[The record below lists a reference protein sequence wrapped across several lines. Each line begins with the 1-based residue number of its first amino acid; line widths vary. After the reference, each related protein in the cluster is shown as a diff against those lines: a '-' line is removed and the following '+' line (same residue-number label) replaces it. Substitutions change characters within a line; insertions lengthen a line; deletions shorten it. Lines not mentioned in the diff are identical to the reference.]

1 MKPFR
6 TLYADE
12 IDVRVAQIN
21 TKGCSLLLYKN
32 ARVDMDLLDE
42 TVGAMNWKRQ
52 HSRDN
57 ANCTV
62 SIFDP
67 DKSEWISK
75 EDTGTESNTEAEKG
89 LASDSF
95 KRACVNWGI
104 GRELYTAPFIW
115 IKAGDV
121 EIEDGYGN
129 KKKTNDKFSVRQIEY
144 DQNRRISKLV
154 IYNDKKRKAVFD
166 WASGKPPVFAQ
177 DDPKIEIKA
186 TPVNPAPPQP
196 KQAPARAAVKPIPA
210 PVDTVCSVCKH
221 PIREVIGKDG
231 QVITADEIAR
241 ISLNKSGKIQCS
253 ECFASWRKVQR
264 NAGVEA

>member
-6 TLYADE
+6 TLHADE

-62 SIFDP
+62 SIYDAE
-67 DKSEWISK
+67 KSEWVSK

-115 IKAGDV
+115 VRAGDV
-121 EIEDGYGN
+121 EIEDGYGG
-129 KKKTNDKFSVRQIEY
+129 KKKTNDKFSVKDIDY
-144 DQNRRISKLV
+144 DESRRISRLI
-154 IYNDKKRKAVFD
+154 IYNEKKRKAVFE
-166 WASGKPPVFAQ
+166 WTSGKAPVFAEE
-177 DDPKIEIKA
+177 PKIDIKA
-186 TPVNPAPPQP
+186 TPATTAKAQVN
-196 KQAPARAAVKPIPA
+196 VVPIA
-210 PVDTVCSVCKH
+210 DLVCENCAN
-221 PIREVIGKDG
+221 PIQDIQKRDG
-231 QVITADEIAR
+231 
-241 ISLNKSGKIQCS
+241 SMW
-253 ECFASWRKVQR
+253 FASDIAAYTKKRYGKCLCGKCAMDAKKA
-264 NAGVEA
+264 AG

>member
-6 TLYADE
+6 TLHADE

-21 TKGCSLLLYKN
+21 AKGCSLLLYKN

-42 TVGAMNWKRQ
+42 TVGAMNWQRE
-52 HSRDN
+52 HFRDN
-57 ANCTV
+57 ANCAV
-62 SIFDP
+62 SIYDA
-67 DKSEWISK
+67 DKREWVRK

-121 EIEDGYGN
+121 EIEDGYGG
-129 KKKTNDKFSVRQIEY
+129 KKKTNDKFSVKDIEY

-154 IYNDKKRKAVFD
+154 IYNEKKRKTVFE
-166 WASGKPPVFAQ
+166 WASGKPPVFAEES
-177 DDPKIEIKA
+177 KIDIKA
-186 TPVNPAPPQP
+186 TPVT
-196 KQAPARAAVKPIPA
+196 PARVNVVPMDDLICENCANPIQDSTKRSGEPWYASDIAAYSK
-210 PVDTVCSVCKH
+210 
-221 PIREVIGKDG
+221 RRYGKFLCVNCMKEMKANG
-231 QVITADEIAR
+231 A
-241 ISLNKSGKIQCS
+241 
-253 ECFASWRKVQR
+253 
-264 NAGVEA
+264 

>member
-52 HSRDN
+52 HSREN

-62 SIFDP
+62 SIYDP
-67 DKSEWISK
+67 DKGEWISK

-115 IKAGDV
+115 VKAGDV

-129 KKKTNDKFSVRQIEY
+129 KKKTNDKFSVHQIEY
-144 DQNRRISKLV
+144 DQSRRISKLV
-154 IYNDKKRKAVFD
+154 IYNEKKRKTVFD
-166 WASGKPPVFAQ
+166 WTICSFCK
-177 DDPKIEIKA
+177 
-186 TPVNPAPPQP
+186 
-196 KQAPARAAVKPIPA
+196 KPIT
-210 PVDTVCSVCKH
+210 D
-221 PIREVIGKDG
+221 VIGKDG
-231 QVITADEIAR
+231 QVIPADEVAR
-241 ISLNKSGKIQCS
+241 ISMNKSGKTLCS

-264 NAGVEA
+264 NAGVDV